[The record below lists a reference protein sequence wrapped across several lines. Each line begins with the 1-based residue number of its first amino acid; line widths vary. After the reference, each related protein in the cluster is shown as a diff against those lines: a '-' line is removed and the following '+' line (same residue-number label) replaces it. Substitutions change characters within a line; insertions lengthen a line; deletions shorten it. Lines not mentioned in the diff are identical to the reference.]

1 LPVWKLCVYCAMQN
15 TQHTPVKMANSLIS
29 SHYEKKEAIRNSRAV
44 GSAYLGMGVSV
55 EYDLSLIMW
64 NVNPSAKCIL
74 QIDDVLD
81 TMRDAIDD
89 IWTRF
94 TKQRVRHVNEE
105 TSYFKTPESALSFRL
120 EAAAREIRIWGDL
133 YGEDVLIAT
142 IRRSR
147 GKSGDNPMFLENP
160 KAPGFTKV
168 AISEIQQRLLSYS
181 SALLEIETAEGRAKE
196 ETPAVEAEVVEVTSE
211 VIPAPTPAFT
221 FEDAVEIVTPIEI
234 PAPAPV
240 HGEGATLEEILEP
253 LAAEVETYRQIVEDA
268 SARMESHGWGPGYA
282 SSTAFRDLCHANED
296 KHRVTPDVE
305 FEMSDR
311 FGGVARVYQDGKQLG
326 FCRLPDLIHPTL
338 LDAIA
343 NAEDF
348 ETRAAMTHLEGVEVP
363 VRIRF
368 MKDRTGVQYDDTGM
382 TRITWNTKR

>member
-1 LPVWKLCVYCAMQN
+1 MQN
-15 TQHTPVKMANSLIS
+15 TTNTPQKMANSLIS

-64 NVNPSAKCIL
+64 NVNPSAKCLL

-105 TSYFKTPESALSFRL
+105 TSYFKTPESRLSFRL
-120 EAAAREIRIWGDL
+120 ETAAREVRIYGDL
-133 YGEDVLIAT
+133 YGEDILLAT
-142 IRRSR
+142 IRRTR
-147 GKSGDNPMFLENP
+147 GKSGSNPAFLENP
-160 KAPGFTKV
+160 KAPGFTKS
-168 AISEIQQRLLSYS
+168 AISEIQRALLMYS
-181 SALLEIETAEGRAKE
+181 SELLEIETAEGRAKQ

-234 PAPAPV
+234 PAPSSFVNHEAD
-240 HGEGATLEEILEP
+240 TLQEILEP
-253 LAAEVETYRQIVEDA
+253 LADEVNTYRQIVEDA

-368 MKDRTGVQYDDTGM
+368 MKDRTGVEYDHSGM
-382 TRITWNTKR
+382 TRITWSTKR

>member
-1 LPVWKLCVYCAMQN
+1 MNNNNN
-15 TQHTPVKMANSLIS
+15 TPSKMCKSLIS
-29 SHYEKKEAIRNSRAV
+29 SHFEQKEAIRNERAT

-64 NVNPSAKCIL
+64 NVNPSPMAIL
-74 QIDDVLD
+74 QIDDVLQ
-81 TMRDAIDD
+81 TMNDAIDS
-89 IWTRF
+89 IWNRF
-94 TKQRVRHVNEE
+94 TRQRIRHVNEE
-105 TSYFKTPESALSFRL
+105 TSIFKTPESFLSFRL
-120 EAAAREIRIWGDL
+120 ETAAREVRIFGDL

-147 GKSGDNPMFLENP
+147 GKSTDNPMFLENP
-160 KAPGFTKV
+160 KNPGFTKV
-168 AISEIQQRLLSYS
+168 AIGEIQRVLLSYS
-181 SALLEIETAEGRAKE
+181 SALMDIETSDGRVKEE
-196 ETPAVEAEVVEVTSE
+196 ETPAVEAEVVEITSE
-211 VIPAPTPAFT
+211 VIPAPTPTFT

-234 PAPAPV
+234 PAPSSFV
-240 HGEGATLEEILEP
+240 NHERDTLQEILEP

-311 FGGVARVYQDGKQLG
+311 FGGVARVYQDGKQMG

-368 MKDRTGVQYDDTGM
+368 TKDRTGIEYDHSGM
-382 TRITWNTKR
+382 TRITWKN